1 MLRQAAKDHDYELQQ
16 RDETIAQLEREVSKL
31 KGLLQA
37 RDDDI
42 FRLTREKEALN
53 RERTREE
60 KEKGEETTAAKF
72 GTLPRMSGKSQD
84 EGAKLIA
91 KVTVGEEIGG

>member
-42 FRLTREKEALN
+42 FRLTREKEALS
-53 RERTREE
+53 RERAREE

-72 GTLPRMSGKSQD
+72 GTLPRSGKTQD
-84 EGAKLIA
+84 ESAKVIA